1 MRWAWRISGE
11 TGCVLDVVTSDMD
24 RVGGWW
30 TFCSMRIFG
39 IFHDGDDGWR
49 GWSVASLQ
57 FVVRVS
63 LKESNRQVTSGPG
76 MYLAI

>member
-49 GWSVASLQ
+49 G
-57 FVVRVS
+57 
-63 LKESNRQVTSGPG
+63 
-76 MYLAI
+76 